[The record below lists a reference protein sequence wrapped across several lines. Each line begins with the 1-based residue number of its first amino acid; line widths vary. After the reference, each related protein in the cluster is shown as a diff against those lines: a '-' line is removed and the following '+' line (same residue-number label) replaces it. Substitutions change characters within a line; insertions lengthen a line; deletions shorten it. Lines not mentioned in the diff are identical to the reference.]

1 MQKYYVLG
9 FPENQEFTD
18 NENCY
23 WIADGMML
31 AVPCELYDSKNNI
44 MEKIYVQRLVSLW
57 IEEEFKVPEISEENI
72 DKAVNYEI
80 DISSYG
86 EVFWDTQES
95 LGPIEVYDHNR
106 NLLKKYE

>member
-31 AVPCELYDSKNNI
+31 AVPCELYDSK
-44 MEKIYVQRLVSLW
+44 KI
-57 IEEEFKVPEISEENI
+57 IS
-72 DKAVNYEI
+72 
-80 DISSYG
+80 
-86 EVFWDTQES
+86 W
-95 LGPIEVYDHNR
+95 
-106 NLLKKYE
+106 KKFMYKDS